1 MKFHRKK
8 KNTFSVLTQR
18 KTGKYNHRSEAD
30 IFCTI
35 TLFKKFKKQAMNGLE
50 KLNVLGNIWY

>member
-8 KNTFSVLTQR
+8 NKFSVLTQR

-35 TLFKKFKKQAMNGLE
+35 TLFKKLKKQVINSLE